1 MTTPGLR
8 ASSHSWTL
16 LNLLSCCSHLGFW
29 TQVTIWAP
37 EPHGGLSPNY
47 SRGSRMTSRFTRA
60 ALSLW
65 CHPRHLPHPLTHSPP
80 CFPLHTRF
88 SWRPSCRAMQPCWQ
102 EMCWLESCLEGNVA
116 DHISSARAKY
126 SDAAFQTD
134 TNCSSNKHRRAN
146 PKTFIRVGKDERK
159 GRHQRPLRAGLVWL
173 A

>member
-1 MTTPGLR
+1 MSTPGLR

-29 TQVTIWAP
+29 AHVTIWAP

-47 SRGSRMTSRFTRA
+47 SRGSRMTSRFTQA
-60 ALSLW
+60 ALSL
-65 CHPRHLPHPLTHSPP
+65 CCSGTLVPPQAPPSPFYPFPSLLPTPHT
-80 CFPLHTRF
+80 CFG
-88 SWRPSCRAMQPCWQ
+88 WRPSCRAVQPCWQ

-126 SDAAFQTD
+126 YSDTAFQTD

-159 GRHQRPLRAGLVWL
+159 GRHTRGL
-173 A
+173 